1 VLAVYVFGIVVEAA
15 MYELIELFRD
25 VESIVSAPP
34 TLVSPDPSSD
44 VNVEPFSMKFVV
56 EAVVNDP
63 YVVDENANLF
73 TPEKKLVSDSSVDEA
88 DDPETPPETQ
98 TPFTA
103 KHPLVRLI
111 PFANVDEAVADV
123 TFSRLVCIPPWN
135 VEVAVEVDMNE
146 FATTTPPTES
156 F

>member
-1 VLAVYVFGIVVEAA
+1 MNVVRALNVFVFVNVLAVYVFGIVVEAA

-44 VNVEPFSMKFVV
+44 VKAPPFSMKFVV

-73 TPEKKLVSDSSVDEA
+73 TPEKKLVSASSVDEA
-88 DDPETPPETQ
+88 ND
-98 TPFTA
+98 
-103 KHPLVRLI
+103 H
-111 PFANVDEAVADV
+111 VD
-123 TFSRLVCIPPWN
+123 
-135 VEVAVEVDMNE
+135 VE
-146 FATTTPPTES
+146 
-156 F
+156 